1 MLGEIEDK
9 YKQITSKTIDT
20 ISCRLSIEA
29 LRPKTTG
36 GSFFQNKNR
45 QLLFAFRNML
55 NSDKSCLK
63 NKKPEVKIN
72 VFDSR

>member
-29 LRPKTTG
+29 LQPKTTG
-36 GSFFQNKNR
+36 GSFFSKQV
-45 QLLFAFRNML
+45 QTAFICIQKYAEFR
-55 NSDKSCLK
+55 
-63 NKKPEVKIN
+63 
-72 VFDSR
+72 